1 MTQWCHCLQTEKQNM
16 LVRNVW
22 NVYMQLAF
30 LVATLVLPM
39 AVSGQSGGFLWQ
51 DGYENDSWQQNWG
64 LEWDNANN
72 QQIIGSD
79 VLSGSKAALVTYPAG
94 TYSSGGSVQY
104 KMRFNRTIP
113 EIAVSDS
120 MYVRYYVKFGANI
133 DFIKGGKLPGLIG
146 GDANTGGRKPTG
158 FDGFS
163 ARIMWRAD
171 GRIIQYVYHPDQPG
185 KYGDS
190 LQWDEGGEPRFFTPG
205 RWHCVETYL
214 QMNTVVDGKG
224 EFNGVVRSW
233 LDGEL
238 ALNRTDI
245 RFRYTDEL
253 QIDGLYFSTFFG
265 GGDASWAPVKDE
277 TAMFDDF
284 VINDQRIGCGGGVC
298 VPDASAG
305 DSHRLQ

>member
-1 MTQWCHCLQTEKQNM
+1 MCVKNI
-16 LVRNVW
+16 W
-22 NVYMQLAF
+22 NVYLQIVC
-30 LVATLVLPM
+30 LVAALVLPM
-39 AVSGQSGGFLWQ
+39 AVSAQSGNYLWQ
-51 DGYENDSWQQNWG
+51 DGYENDIWQQNWG
-64 LEWDNANN
+64 LQFDHSNN
-72 QQIIGSD
+72 QQIVGSG

-94 TYSSGGSVQY
+94 TFSSGGGVQY
-104 KMRFNRTIP
+104 KMLFNRTIP
-113 EIAVSDS
+113 EIAASDS
-120 MYVRYYVKFGANI
+120 MYVRYYVKFDANI
-133 DFIKGGKLPGLIG
+133 DFIKGGKLPGFIG

-171 GRIIQYVYHPDQPG
+171 GRIVQYVYHPDQPG
-185 KYGDS
+185 RYGDN
-190 LQWDEGGEPRFFTPG
+190 LYWEEGGEPRYFTPG

-214 QMNTVVDGKG
+214 QMNTVVDGTAQ
-224 EFNGVVRSW
+224 FNGVVRSW

-245 RFRYTDEL
+245 RFRYTDAF

-284 VINDQRIGCGGGVC
+284 AVDDQRIGCGGGVC
-298 VPDASAG
+298 VPAASSG
-305 DSHRLQ
+305 DPHRSQ